1 MASSFPGSID
11 NFTDPLSNSALSSP
25 SHAGQHSDLN
35 DAVEKIET
43 YVLKLPRGLVT
54 TTSGGTNS
62 LGYVTGIA
70 AFSSTAG
77 VTNDVTSSSMTFTGI
92 SGRLYRYST
101 SAYCASTSASGLATL
116 AVTDAS
122 NNIKWVAYANITNTS
137 GGSWIGCGYVFT
149 AVGSTT
155 VKLRWQGIT
164 GTCTIFASNSLGA
177 ITLEDIGP
185 SA

>member
-1 MASSFPGSID
+1 MPITSA
-11 NFTDPLSNSALSSP
+11 FTQGQQLTAANVNS
-25 SHAGQHSDLN
+25 
-35 DAVEKIET
+35 
-43 YVLKLPRGLVT
+43 LPWGLVGT
-54 TTSGGTNS
+54 TAGGTNS

-70 AFSSTAG
+70 AFNSTAG

-101 SAYCASTSASGLATL
+101 SGYCASTSASGLATL

-137 GGSWIGCGYVFT
+137 GGGWIGCSYVFT

-185 SA
+185 TS